1 VRKAQA
7 EAAAKDGFAV
17 GTRRARL
24 FGVPD
29 GDCEDV
35 GQETSIAVYGPVY
48 AGEVRH
54 VPGFIR
60 GVARNMVANYWRRSA
75 RKVSTQGFPEDEA
88 VLAKILREDINEL
101 EDIGRR
107 EALEKAAGFLTPSQF
122 RVFYVHIV
130 DGADY
135 KEIAEM
141 MHGNPHTV
149 RKHLQDA
156 KKRLQAQAK
165 KGAFREFTA

>member
-1 VRKAQA
+1 
-7 EAAAKDGFAV
+7 
-17 GTRRARL
+17 
-24 FGVPD
+24 
-29 GDCEDV
+29 
-35 GQETSIAVYGPVY
+35 
-48 AGEVRH
+48 
-54 VPGFIR
+54 
-60 GVARNMVANYWRRSA
+60 
-75 RKVSTQGFPEDEA
+75 
-88 VLAKILREDINEL
+88 
-101 EDIGRR
+101 
-107 EALEKAAGFLTPSQF
+107 
-122 RVFYVHIV
+122 VHIV